1 MEFFVRN
8 NGEGISV
15 QNGDWVSV
23 GRILNGGQLHTIPF
37 YAYTDFSP
45 QTVGP
50 ELAVSNVRALYV
62 LISDATSS
70 YETPQ
75 GHGQDVLFSY
85 KLDPHSDETFEY
97 TRSDQ
102 DNVVG
107 LLLPFEANIMF
118 DYLAGGT
125 AHFKVF
131 AGDLSEFVGKVDTNE
146 FMELASKDESIS
158 YSDSLHYLGVTGF
171 YSNSEGQISII
182 SDDGEFDY
190 VYTATEGPDVFL
202 ASNEDD

>member
-1 MEFFVRN
+1 MEFFVRD
-8 NGEGISV
+8 NGEGISI

-23 GRILNGGQLHTIPF
+23 GRILNGGQLNAIPF
-37 YAYTDFSP
+37 YSYTDFSP

-50 ELAVSNVRALYV
+50 ELAVSEGRDLYI
-62 LISDATSS
+62 LIADATSS
-70 YETPQ
+70 YGTPQ
-75 GHGQDVLFSY
+75 GDGQQASFSY

-102 DNVVG
+102 DNGVG

-146 FMELASKDESIS
+146 FMEIASKDESIS

-190 VYTATEGPDVFL
+190 VYTATEGSRRF
-202 ASNEDD
+202 SRIE